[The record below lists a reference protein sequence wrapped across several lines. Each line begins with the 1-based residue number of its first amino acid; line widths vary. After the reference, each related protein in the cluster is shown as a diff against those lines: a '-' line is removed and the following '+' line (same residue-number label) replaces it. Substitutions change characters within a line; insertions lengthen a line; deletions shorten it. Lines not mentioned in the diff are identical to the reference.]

1 MAIDPALQA
10 LCPNTVTIS
19 PWGSADGYGKATYGT
34 AVSHTCLLVKMPKMV
49 RTVTGQERVSTA
61 QIYLTSAPGT
71 SVKDKV
77 TLPDGTTPV
86 ILQVDTYPSDSET
99 AYFEVVYC

>member
-1 MAIDPALQA
+1 MAIDSSLQA
-10 LCPNTVTIS
+10 LCPNTITIS
-19 PWGSADGYGKATYGT
+19 PWSSADGYGKPTYGA
-34 AVSHTCLLVKMPKMV
+34 AVTHTCLLVRTPKMI
-49 RTVTGQERVSTA
+49 RTVTGQEKVSMA

-86 ILQVDTYPSDSET
+86 ILNIDTYPSDTET
-99 AYFEVVYC
+99 SYFEVIYT

>member
-19 PWGSADGYGKATYGT
+19 PFSSMNSYGLPSYGT
-34 AVSHTCLLVKMPKMV
+34 AVSHTCLLVKMPRMV

-86 ILQVDTYPSDSET
+86 ILQVDTFPSDTET
-99 AYFEVVYC
+99 AYFEVIYT

>member
-10 LCPNTVTIS
+10 LCPNTVTIA
-19 PWGSADGYGKATYGT
+19 PWSSADSYGKPTYGT
-34 AVSHTCLLVKMPKMV
+34 AVTHTCLLVKMPRMV

-61 QIYLTSAPGT
+61 QVYLTSAPGT
-71 SVKDKV
+71 SVKDRV

-86 ILQVDTYPSDSET
+86 IMHVDTYPSDTVTS
-99 AYFEVVYC
+99 YFEVLYC